1 MFSIAV
7 CDDEVIE
14 CCNMAKR
21 IKEIMAEMKIP
32 CIIRQFRSGG
42 ELLRAL
48 ESFDIV
54 FLDIIMQD
62 LDGMKT
68 AQIFREKAPDKIL
81 IFVSSSREYV
91 FEAYDVEAFQYL
103 VKPVGDRK
111 LKSVLQRAVLKTK
124 SRSQEFIIVS
134 RERQKKKLFLDDIY
148 YFEIKGRM
156 VYAHVAEG
164 IFTYYEQIG
173 ELEDKLQDYGFFRCH
188 KSYLINLKYVDGYIK
203 LVSAFVVSLLS
214 CLVLFFLH
222 TVKKIPE
229 PLLGDWGGGLVSGA
243 GCCFAISAIY
253 WLSKHLEPVFCGRR
267 GKWYVI
273 LAVPLLVNAAVYE
286 AASLGAS
293 NGIMVRSAGSM
304 GLYYDQIFSHSEFLV
319 LALLSM
325 AAAGF
330 YVFGMNRIYLE
341 QEKNGR
347 YHSQIAVYKMLA
359 EQYRQ
364 SERLRHDMKNHII
377 VLYS

>member
-188 KSYLINLKYVDGYIK
+188 KSYLINLKYVDGYNRQEAI
-203 LVSAFVVSLLS
+203 LENGE
-214 CLVLFFLH
+214 
-222 TVKKIPE
+222 KIVIAKRRYE
-229 PLLGDWGGGLVSGA
+229 KFAQEMLKVMRENGG
-243 GCCFAISAIY
+243 
-253 WLSKHLEPVFCGRR
+253 
-267 GKWYVI
+267 I
-273 LAVPLLVNAAVYE
+273 L
-286 AASLGAS
+286 
-293 NGIMVRSAGSM
+293 
-304 GLYYDQIFSHSEFLV
+304 
-319 LALLSM
+319 
-325 AAAGF
+325 
-330 YVFGMNRIYLE
+330 
-341 QEKNGR
+341 
-347 YHSQIAVYKMLA
+347 
-359 EQYRQ
+359 
-364 SERLRHDMKNHII
+364 
-377 VLYS
+377 